1 MRSRALPAVVALVL
15 APCVARAGGLEERLD
30 RALRDPGLRG
40 ARVAALVVERDSGEV
55 LYARDADQAMIPASN
70 QKVLTAIATL
80 SALGPAHRFTTEVL
94 TPAPPDAEG
103 SVARLLVRGGGDPAL
118 TSEEIWR
125 LAADLRRLGLR
136 RVTDGLLLDDSA
148 FDAERW
154 HPSWGPVSARAYH
167 APVGALAVNYGS
179 YSVTATPGAS
189 PGDPL
194 HVEVDPA
201 LAYFP
206 LVNRATTGPRR
217 SAPALQIDRVH
228 GEGVEQVIVS
238 GTLPAGAEPKTAWRS
253 VVDPLGYAGA
263 VIRMQLEAN
272 GIRVEGAIRR
282 GVVPPDAKLLHAFEG
297 RPVAEI
303 VRLFVKFSNNVI
315 AESLLKALAAHEGAR
330 PASWEQGL
338 AVVRRE
344 LETLG
349 LPIAG
354 ATLVDGSGLSY
365 ENRVSPRLFVA
376 ALRLAD
382 RSFRFGPEFVSALP
396 IGAEDGTLEKR
407 ADAAG
412 SAVRAKTGL
421 LTRVTGLSGYARL
434 ADGRVAV
441 FSILANGFRGSADAA
456 MGGIDQ
462 FVAELVGENAT
473 RAMAR

>member
-1 MRSRALPAVVALVL
+1 
-15 APCVARAGGLEERLD
+15 
-30 RALRDPGLRG
+30 
-40 ARVAALVVERDSGEV
+40 
-55 LYARDADQAMIPASN
+55 MIPASN
-70 QKVLTAIATL
+70 VKVLTAIATL

-94 TPAPPDAEG
+94 APDLPDADG
-103 SVARLLVRGGGDPAL
+103 AVVQLVVRGGGDPAL

-136 RVTDGLLLDDSA
+136 RVKEGLLLDDSA

-189 PGDPL
+189 PGDPV
-194 HVEVDPA
+194 HVEVDPS

-217 SAPALQIDRVH
+217 SAPALQIDRAH

-238 GTLPAGAEPKTAWRS
+238 GTLPAGSEPKTAWRS

-263 VIRMQLEAN
+263 LIRMQLEVN

-282 GVVPPDAKLLHAFEG
+282 GDAPAGAKRLLAFEG

-315 AESLLKALAAHEGAR
+315 AESLLKSLAAHEGAR
-330 PASWEQGL
+330 PAGWERGL

-349 LPIAG
+349 LPIAD

-365 ENRVSPRLFVA
+365 ENRVSPQLFVA

-407 ADAAG
+407 AEGAG
-412 SAVRAKTGL
+412 AAVRAKTGL
-421 LTRVTGLSGYARL
+421 LTRVTGLSGYARR